1 MKKTLL
7 PLLIG
12 ASMIISTPASAQSIQ
27 RSKEKIT
34 ETLSLDED
42 SLQQQEQER
51 RQAHIQSL
59 IPQIK
64 EPIVLWDLR
73 QPNASITIDDG
84 YGKESIEY
92 ILNLFEKKNVRA
104 TFFVI
109 GDCLKKYPDLWK
121 RAVEHWHEI
130 CNHTAHHDKY
140 FKTWNEPQ
148 RFESEL
154 VWWENVVKSVLW
166 EDYLARMK
174 RDFPFF
180 RFPWMY
186 WIKVKAYLDILKNHG
201 YIPIG
206 WSHTKNPVGDKV
218 DNGDIYLWHFNNRD
232 TANVRKNLELILS
245 CDKEPKTVSDM
256 ITSDGYTEPI
266 WWNNAYKKK
275 REVKN

>member
-1 MKKTLL
+1 M
-7 PLLIG
+7 
-12 ASMIISTPASAQSIQ
+12 ISTPASAQSIQ
-27 RSKEKIT
+27 KSKEEIR

-73 QPNASITIDDG
+73 EPNASITIDDG
-84 YGKESIEY
+84 YGKESIEF

-121 RAVEHWHEI
+121 RAIDSWHEI

-154 VWWENVVKSVLW
+154 IWWENVVKSVLW

-186 WIKVKAYLDILKNHG
+186 WIRVKAYLDILKKHG
-201 YIPIG
+201 YIPIW
-206 WSHTKNPVGDKV
+206 WSHVKNPVDDRV
-218 DNGDIYLWHFNNRD
+218 NNGDIYLRHFNNRD
-232 TANVRKNLELILS
+232 TANVRKNLELILQ
-245 CDKEPKTVSDM
+245 CDKQPKTVSDM
-256 ITSDGYTEPI
+256 ITSSGYTEPI

-275 REVKN
+275 REIKN